1 MEYFR
6 EVYVSRLR
14 PSRHDIARVFLADA
28 LLVAVVVGLG
38 LTLNSVVA

>member
-1 MEYFR
+1 MEHFR
-6 EVYVSRLR
+6 EDYVSRLR
-14 PSRHDIARVFLADA
+14 PTRHGITQLFLADA